1 MGFEMWKYI
10 KLFLQKYLLILVL
23 SPSPTYRII
32 SLVHDRFSL
41 QALEK
46 NW

>member
-1 MGFEMWKYI
+1 MVFEMWKYI
-10 KLFLQKYLLILVL
+10 KLFLQKHLLILVL
-23 SPSPTYRII
+23 SPSAAYRII

-41 QALEK
+41 QALDK